1 MGELVNSSIRQFS
14 YSHILTFIGQE
25 SDAVMERLSYLIRR
39 LLLVVPTFIGIT
51 VVCFALTRFL
61 PGGPVEM
68 RLMRMKGLGNAAAE
82 GGGGTVAGRNQVTE
96 EYKKQLESQ
105 FGFDKPIARQYWDW
119 LVVNRMGMDIPS
131 YDYPDRTAWQLIRSR
146 IPVSL
151 WFGFVSFVLT
161 YLICIPLGIAKAL
174 RHRKPFDAVSSVV
187 IFMAYAVPSFALAM
201 VLKMTLCGTVEG
213 FFDIFPL
220 GGLASDFDLEPSALR
235 AFADRAWHM
244 ALPVACYVAGSFAML
259 TLLMKNSL
267 LDQISSDYVRT
278 VIAKG
283 ATRRRAVWGH
293 AFRNAL
299 IPIATGLGPMIG
311 LLFAGSIIIEN
322 IFEIPGMGRLSW
334 DALIGR
340 DYAVFLA
347 LLALTASFQL
357 VGNLVSD
364 LLYVVIDPRIDFS
377 GRR

>member
-1 MGELVNSSIRQFS
+1 
-14 YSHILTFIGQE
+14 
-25 SDAVMERLSYLIRR
+25 MERVAYLVRR
-39 LLLVVPTFIGIT
+39 LLLVIPTFIGIT

-82 GGGGTVAGRNQVTE
+82 SGGSTVAGRNQITE
-96 EYKKQLESQ
+96 EYRKQLEAQ
-105 FGFDKPIARQYWDW
+105 FGFDKPILRQYWDW
-119 LVVNRMGMDIPS
+119 LVVNRMGMGIPS

-151 WFGFVSFVLT
+151 WFGLVSFVLT
-161 YLICIPLGIAKAL
+161 YLVCVPLGIAKAL
-174 RHRKPFDAVSSVV
+174 RHRKPFDVISSVLV
-187 IFMAYAVPSFALAM
+187 FAAYAVPSFALAM

-213 FFDIFPL
+213 FPDVFPL
-220 GGLASDFDLEPSALR
+220 GGLASDFDVEPSAGR
-235 AFADRAWHM
+235 ALADRAWHM
-244 ALPVACYVAGSFAML
+244 VLPVVCYVAGSFAML
-259 TLLMKNSL
+259 TILMKNSL

-283 ATRRRAVWGH
+283 ASRRRAIWGH

-311 LLFAGSIIIEN
+311 LLFAGSIIIES

-334 DALIGR
+334 DALVGR

-357 VGNLVSD
+357 IGNLISD
-364 LLYVVIDPRIDFS
+364 MLYMVIDPRVDFS
-377 GRR
+377 RKG

>member
-1 MGELVNSSIRQFS
+1 MI
-14 YSHILTFIGQE
+14 
-25 SDAVMERLSYLIRR
+25 
-39 LLLVVPTFIGIT
+39 PTFIGIT

-68 RLMRMKGLGNAAAE
+68 RLMRMKGMAQGGEAAASAA
-82 GGGGTVAGRNQVTE
+82 TGRNQVTE
-96 EYKKQLESQ
+96 EYRRELESQ
-105 FGFDKPIARQYWDW
+105 FGFDKPIAVQYWNW
-119 LVVNRMGMDIPS
+119 LIVNKMGMGLAS
-131 YDYPDRTAWQLIRSR
+131 YDYPDRTAWELIRSR

-151 WFGFVSFVLT
+151 WFGLASFVLT

-174 RHRKPFDAVSSVV
+174 RHRQTFDSASSVV
-187 IFMAYAVPSFALAM
+187 IFVAYAIPSFALAM
-201 VLKMTLCGTVEG
+201 VMKMLFCGTVDG
-213 FFDIFPL
+213 LFDLFPL
-220 GGLASDFDLEPSALR
+220 GGLASDFDVEPSAWT
-235 AFADRAWHM
+235 AFLDRAWHM

-267 LDQISSDYVRT
+267 LDQIAADYVRT

-283 ATRRRAVWGH
+283 ATRRRAIWGH

-299 IPIATGLGPMIG
+299 LPIATGFGSMIG
-311 LLFAGSIIIEN
+311 VLFAGSIVIET

-334 DALIGR
+334 DALVGR

-357 VGNLVSD
+357 IGNLISD
-364 LLYVVIDPRIDFS
+364 MLYMIIDPRVDFS
-377 GRR
+377 RR